1 MSDLLTIGISGLSAY
16 RNALDAVGE
25 NVTNSQ
31 SPGFTRRRVAL
42 EQVQIT
48 SRSDIAYGEQVLF
61 NGVRT
66 AGVIRAWDDFKA
78 TEARY
83 AATGAARAAVRE
95 QWLSSVENALGDG
108 VAGVGSSLTQFYNAA
123 NRLAADPTAP
133 LGRTE
138 MITALDSI
146 AGALRNSAG
155 ALARISASIGDAA
168 DGDVIAVNGAI
179 AALQDL
185 NGATRAA
192 ARGGSAGASLADER
206 DRLIETIAERIDIEV
221 TINGDGTATLKSA
234 SDSNVVLLD
243 GDRTGLLST
252 VRAADGRV
260 TLQLSANGTTMP
272 APVSGGRLAGLV
284 EIAASV
290 ADRRQA
296 LDALATDVATTLNNW
311 SAAGL
316 DANGAAGGN
325 LLDASGGAA
334 GIQVTIT
341 DSDRIAAAT
350 ADGRPN
356 GNLIDLEAVRAA
368 SKLEESWGTI
378 VSGNARMLATAKAE
392 AAAASAW
399 RDLSRAALD
408 EVTGV
413 DLDREAAD
421 LLRFQQAYNASARI
435 IQVARETIDALFAAL

>member
-1 MSDLLTIGISGLSAY
+1 MSDLLSIGISGLSAY

-25 NVTNSQ
+25 NVANSQ
-31 SPGFTRRRVAL
+31 SSGFTRRRAVL
-42 EQVQIT
+42 EQSQIT
-48 SRSDIAYGEQVLF
+48 SRGDIAYGEQVLF

-83 AATGAARAAVRE
+83 AATGAGRAAARE
-95 QWLSSVENALGDG
+95 QWLTSVENALGDG

-123 NRLAADPTAP
+123 NRLAADPAAP
-133 LGRTE
+133 LGRVE
-138 MITALDSI
+138 MLTALDSI
-146 AGALRNSAG
+146 ASAFRSSAD
-155 ALARISASIGDAA
+155 ALARISVSIGDAA
-168 DGDVIAVNGAI
+168 DGDVAAVNGAI
-179 AALQDL
+179 AALKDL
-185 NGATRAA
+185 NGAVRAA

-206 DRLIETIAERIDIEV
+206 DRLIETIAERVDVAV
-221 TINGDGTATLKSA
+221 TINGDGTVTLKSA
-234 SDSNVVLLD
+234 SDANVALLD
-243 GDRTGLLST
+243 GERAALFST

-260 TLQLSANGTTMP
+260 TLQLSTNGTVIT

-284 EIAASV
+284 DVAASV

-296 LDALATDVATTLNNW
+296 LDALATDVATTLNTW
-311 SAAGL
+311 SAGGL

-334 GIQVTIT
+334 GIQSTIT
-341 DSDRIAAAT
+341 NPDRIAAAT
-350 ADGRPN
+350 ADGRQN

-368 SKLEESWGTI
+368 GKLEERWGTI
-378 VSGNARMLATAKAE
+378 VSTSARMLATAKAE
-392 AAAASAW
+392 AAASAAW

-435 IQVARETIDALFAAL
+435 VQVARETIDALFAAL